1 MASNTLSRTCDAGR
15 PFSAALLDKGTFPW
29 YNRQDSGAAKL
40 LILLALRA
48 LPDNPSLSA
57 SAEDGLKTPKIK
69 HFLQTRLM
77 VCVAPGKANWDTAC
91 CPTS

>member
-29 YNRQDSGAAKL
+29 YNRHDSGEAKL

-48 LPDNPSLSA
+48 LPDNPSLRPS
-57 SAEDGLKTPKIK
+57 
-69 HFLQTRLM
+69 
-77 VCVAPGKANWDTAC
+77 
-91 CPTS
+91 